1 MWFSVRKSTFSSGR
15 PLNFY
20 QTTQIDILRL
30 VRQEL
35 LCSSSTPNFII
46 SLMWNTYFVFLFG
59 KDEYPLLET
68 HMIKVNE
75 RAQDYHHQEE
85 MQFQY

>member
-15 PLNFY
+15 PFNFY

-46 SLMWNTYFVFLFG
+46 SLKWNSYFVFLFG
-59 KDEYPLLET
+59 KDEYTLLET

-75 RAQDYHHQEE
+75 RAQD
-85 MQFQY
+85 